1 MYLVTGARGNIGG
14 AVVYS
19 LEARGLPVRVLSR
32 APQAPTPGEVAV
44 GDLNQPASIRP
55 ALSGVDAIFL
65 LPGYADMDGL
75 VNEIRAAGVKQ
86 IVLLSGSS
94 ASSGDMSN
102 AITRYMV
109 DSERAVTG
117 SGLDWTV
124 VRPSAFMSN
133 ALRWL
138 PQLGDDDNVEEPFPN
153 APAAVIDPADIGE
166 VVAEVIT
173 TPGAHSG
180 RTYPGVRFVRIHRE
194 EKR

>member
-19 LEARGLPVRVLSR
+19 LEVRGLPVRVLSR
-32 APQAPTPGEVAV
+32 VPQAPASREVAV

-86 IVLLSGSS
+86 IV
-94 ASSGDMSN
+94 
-102 AITRYMV
+102 I
-109 DSERAVTG
+109 
-117 SGLDWTV
+117 WTN
-124 VRPSAFMSN
+124 PS
-133 ALRWL
+133 
-138 PQLGDDDNVEEPFPN
+138 
-153 APAAVIDPADIGE
+153 
-166 VVAEVIT
+166 
-173 TPGAHSG
+173 
-180 RTYPGVRFVRIHRE
+180 RE

>member
-32 APQAPTPGEVAV
+32 APQAPAPREVAV
-44 GDLNQPASIRP
+44 GDLSQPASIRP

-124 VRPSAFMSN
+124 WPSAFMSN

-138 PQLGDDDNVEEPFPN
+138 PQLRDDDNVEQPFPN

-166 VVAEVIT
+166 VVAEIIT

-180 RTYPGVRFVRIHRE
+180 RTYPGV
-194 EKR
+194 

>member
-1 MYLVTGARGNIGG
+1 MYLVTGATDNIGG

-32 APQAPTPGEVAV
+32 APQAPAPREVAV
-44 GDLNQPASIRP
+44 GDLSQPASIRP

-75 VNEIRAAGVKQ
+75 VNEIGAAGVKQ

-109 DSERAVTG
+109 NSERAVTG

-138 PQLGDDDNVEEPFPN
+138 PQLRDDDNVEQPFPN
-153 APAAVIDPADIGE
+153 SPAAVIDPADIGE
-166 VVAEVIT
+166 VVAEIIT
-173 TPGAHSG
+173 TPGARSG
-180 RTYPGVRFVRIHRE
+180 RTYPGV
-194 EKR
+194 

>member
-1 MYLVTGARGNIGG
+1 VYLVTGATDNIGG

-32 APQAPTPGEVAV
+32 APQAPALREVAV
-44 GDLNQPASIRP
+44 GDLNPPASIRP

-109 DSERAVTG
+109 RFRARGVG
-117 SGLDWTV
+117 F
-124 VRPSAFMSN
+124 RP
-133 ALRWL
+133 
-138 PQLGDDDNVEEPFPN
+138 
-153 APAAVIDPADIGE
+153 
-166 VVAEVIT
+166 
-173 TPGAHSG
+173 
-180 RTYPGVRFVRIHRE
+180 
-194 EKR
+194 